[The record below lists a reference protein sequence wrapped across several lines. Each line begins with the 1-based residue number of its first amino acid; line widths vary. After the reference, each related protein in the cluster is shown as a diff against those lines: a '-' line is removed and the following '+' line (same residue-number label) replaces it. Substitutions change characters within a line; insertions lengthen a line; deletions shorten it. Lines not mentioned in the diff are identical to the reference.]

1 LNEGESKEATCQT
14 ARDLRVSL
22 MLCSLPARAV
32 STSVGLSAPFVA
44 AQVLDPSG
52 AALQDGRGES
62 QPVIHLVGAVSY
74 KAVFSVLERA
84 SSLGD
89 PAPCVT
95 TMSGL
100 DVLRRA
106 RLGTGIVMD
115 AGYPGG
121 PEVDPRVVEA
131 RVARAPGPGP

>member
-1 LNEGESKEATCQT
+1 MSDGKGPQ
-14 ARDLRVSL
+14 SL
-22 MLCSLPARAV
+22 ADAVQSARA
-32 STSVGLSAPFVA
+32 GGIDFRGPLGAFVA

-62 QPVIHLVGAVSY
+62 QPVIHPVGAVSY

-106 RLGTGIVMD
+106 RPGTGIVMD
-115 AGYPGG
+115 AGCPGG
-121 PEVDPRVVEA
+121 PPRSTPELS
-131 RVARAPGPGP
+131 RRE